1 MFCTEIVNES
11 KLKPNKLWVDQAI
24 MAYNSLSYLYYLDK
38 LVDEYNNTYH
48 RSIGKKPIDADY
60 TALTKEIET
69 VTKAPKLKLAI
80 ESELLTKKQEL
91 HQKLVKRYICY
102 WFHVENWLIYGQ
114 IKITILIEKQ
124 KDKKKK

>member
-11 KLKPNKLWVDQAI
+11 KLKANKLWVDQAI

-60 TALTKEIET
+60 TALTEEIET
-69 VTKAPKLKLAI
+69 VTKAPKFKV
-80 ESELLTKKQEL
+80 SDR
-91 HQKLVKRYICY
+91 VR
-102 WFHVENWLIYGQ
+102 
-114 IKITILIEKQ
+114 ITN
-124 KDKKKK
+124 